1 MQRSDSFFRRRS
13 SEDRKRRSPREAAI
27 DALVFDASPDAFASD
42 GSESCLDLSR
52 DTLMGFLSGSSLK
65 SIFSANDEPPPR
77 LRCGDLYSAAG
88 SWKCGTIEFLDGGED
103 AAVQPRLSG
112 SSDWETI
119 GQRSKIA
126 KYLADDNVVGSAH
139 TDGADACDILATR
152 AARASKAMLHTQ
164 NSFRNL
170 KSSLRDLMGFCKSVD
185 ISTFPGCFSQSTCKS
200 HIGELDNMPE
210 KEMLS
215 RNNSVDS
222 LETVAHHA
230 AN

>member
-1 MQRSDSFFRRRS
+1 MQRSDSFSRQRS
-13 SEDRKRRSPREAAI
+13 SEDRKRRSSREATI
-27 DALVFDASPDAFASD
+27 DALAFNASPDAFASD
-42 GSESCLDLSR
+42 GSESSLNSSR
-52 DTLMGFLSGSSLK
+52 DTLMGCLSASSLK

-88 SWKCGTIEFLDGGED
+88 SWKCRTIEFLDGEED
-103 AAVQPRLSG
+103 AAVQPRFSG

-126 KYLADDNVVGSAH
+126 KDLAANNVVGSSH
-139 TDGADACDILATR
+139 TDGADACDIVATR
-152 AARASKAMLHTQ
+152 AARASEAMLRTQ

-170 KSSLRDLMGFCKSVD
+170 KSSLRDLMGFYKSVD
-185 ISTFPGCFSQSTCKS
+185 IYTFPGCFSQSTCN
-200 HIGELDNMPE
+200 GELDDMPE